1 MGKLGHVERCETEKG
16 FPGRQRCG
24 PQSRG
29 RTCSTGGSCGV
40 HGEQGSSPPVALPSG
55 ALNATARACFSI
67 LYILGRQKD
76 RQKDDESGR
85 VGRVDRRG
93 KRLGVERPFKRL
105 LQNQF
110 S

>member
-1 MGKLGHVERCETEKG
+1 M
-16 FPGRQRCG
+16 RQRRVFRGDSGAG
-24 PQSRG
+24 PRAEAGPAAQVGVVECTGSRG
-29 RTCSTGGSCGV
+29 AV
-40 HGEQGSSPPVALPSG
+40 PPVALPSG